1 MSLATVNWFLMEVEA
16 ASIYFAP
23 EGVKLGPSAAKSS
36 KGASRCPAVLDR
48 LARLKTVKCP
58 FDIRLRFTGTLDAPE
73 VRLVVEESSIT
84 YEKLRNNFII
94 QSPSD
99 WMNPRF
105 PIIQIP
111 TPYVFKSANECFL
124 NQTFP
129 IEQIGLNKPYR
140 LVEGRFPIDK
150 WLRPLSWAVEWVD
163 VAEDI
168 VLRRGEPWFNISF
181 DSLPLEALV
190 KLQREDVTEEDRK
203 RLLETKDVTAY
214 INGTKSLWRKNA
226 IQAI

>member
-1 MSLATVNWFLMEVEA
+1 MK
-16 ASIYFAP
+16 
-23 EGVKLGPSAAKSS
+23 EG
-36 KGASRCPAVLDR
+36 
-48 LARLKTVKCP
+48 
-58 FDIRLRFTGTLDAPE
+58 
-73 VRLVVEESSIT
+73 
-84 YEKLRNNFII
+84 
-94 QSPSD
+94 
-99 WMNPRF
+99 
-105 PIIQIP
+105 
-111 TPYVFKSANECFL
+111 
-124 NQTFP
+124 
-129 IEQIGLNKPYR
+129 
-140 LVEGRFPIDK
+140 FPIDK

-226 IQAI
+226 IQSYLTSLLMVMERLSYLEILGR